1 MTVDGIVVFV
11 HVLGWVFW
19 LGTDVGVFLAAK
31 FSERTNLSVETRL
44 TVMQVGMLLDMAP
57 RVAVPVVFATGVHL
71 SDRLGHDLL
80 PAEWGW
86 AIGGVWLAVVI
97 AGIATQGRTLI
108 GRTAMRLQFV
118 IYTIVFFGMG
128 GMAVA
133 ALLGAAPLPLWL
145 AMKWLAYAVIAVFA
159 MLLEIAFTPVAAA
172 YGKLAQEGASD
183 ALNTFISR
191 GLRPVYV
198 YVLIIYAA
206 TLVAAY
212 FGLVKPV

>member
-44 TVMQVGMLLDMAP
+44 TVMRLGMLLDIAP

-71 SDRLGHDLL
+71 SDRLGYDLL
-80 PAEWGW
+80 SAALGW
-86 AIGGVWLAVVI
+86 AIGGVWLLAVIV
-97 AGIATQGRTLI
+97 GIATQGRTLA
-108 GRTAMRLQFV
+108 GRAAMRLQFTL
-118 IYTIVFFGMG
+118 YAIVFVGMG
-128 GMAVA
+128 GVGTA
-133 ALLGAAPLPLWL
+133 ALLGAVDLPFWL
-145 AMKWLAYAVIAVFA
+145 ALKWLAYAVIAVSA
-159 MLLEIAFTPVAAA
+159 ILLEITFKPVVAA
-172 YGKLAQEGASD
+172 YERLGREGASNE
-183 ALNTFISR
+183 LNAAISR

-198 YVLIIYAA
+198 SVLVIYTA

-212 FGLVKPV
+212 CGLVKPG